1 MKTIAALAL
10 ASIIL
15 GPQIASAESWPTK
28 PIRLVVPYPA
38 GGGPD
43 NVAREIANKITATNK
58 WTFVV
63 DNRPGSGGNIGTDNV
78 AKSVPDGYSLL
89 LGQTAHIAINATLY
103 PKLPY
108 DPVKD
113 LTAIS
118 QIGTSPL
125 AIVVASNSPYKSLAD
140 VIAAAKKK
148 PGGLNFATSGN
159 GTVAHLLGEML
170 QKEAGVKITHVPY
183 KGASQGINDVIGG
196 SVELYIS
203 SMPTLIGYVR
213 TGKLRAIAVTSRKR
227 SPDLPEVPTV
237 EESGYKGFEA
247 STWFGFLGPAKLPPD
262 VVAKINAAVN
272 SAIHS
277 PDLKQKLESQG
288 IAVTGSTPEVFA
300 KLVRDDVVRW
310 GKVVRESGAK
320 VE

>member
-170 QKEAGVKITHVPY
+170 QKEAGVKITHIPY

-288 IAVTGSTPEVFA
+288 IAVTGSTPEAFA

-310 GKVVRESGAK
+310 GKVVRDSGAK

>member
-1 MKTIAALAL
+1 MKTITALAL
-10 ASIIL
+10 AGMIL
-15 GPQIASAESWPTK
+15 APQIVQAENWPTK

-43 NVAREIANKITATNK
+43 SVAREVANKITATTK
-58 WTFVV
+58 WAFVIE
-63 DNRPGSGGNIGTDNV
+63 NRPGSGGNIGTDNV
-78 AKSVPDGYSLL
+78 AKSAPDGYSLL

-113 LTAIS
+113 LTAIT
-118 QIGTSPL
+118 QIGTAPL
-125 AIVVASNSPYKSLAD
+125 AIVVATNSPYKTMAD
-140 VIAAAKKK
+140 VIEAAKKK
-148 PGGLNFATSGN
+148 PESLNFATSGN
-159 GTVAHLLGEML
+159 GTVAHLMGEML
-170 QKEAGVKITHVPY
+170 QKEAGMKLTHSPY

-213 TGKLRAIAVTSRKR
+213 SGKLRALAVTSSKR
-227 SPDLPEVPTV
+227 SADLPEVPTV

-247 STWFGFLGPAKLPPD
+247 STWFGVLGPAKIPPAI
-262 VVAKINAAVN
+262 VAKINAEVN
-272 SAIHS
+272 NAIRS
-277 PDLKQKLESQG
+277 PDLKQKLEAQG
-288 IAVTGSTPEVFA
+288 ISVTGSTPDAFA